1 MISILDDEALNL
13 REQNK
18 EIIHRKCGRHS
29 YCQRFDI
36 NLLCFKP
43 PMGGR
48 FGTCEC
54 RPFTQWNNQ
63 TDELSGASHS
73 SCQVYVVSSTLCF
86 SHIPR
91 QKILVFQIFY
101 GFLTGLMDLTD
112 GTV

>member
-1 MISILDDEALNL
+1 MYTPCYSCEPLWHTVNAYIILTYSILDDEALNL

-86 SHIPR
+86 SHR
-91 QKILVFQIFY
+91 KKK
-101 GFLTGLMDLTD
+101 
-112 GTV
+112 